1 MLHSRHFECT
11 VERGVYWAGC
21 LRIEIQLYT
30 MFIQL
35 GIYLMTVFGEHET
48 SIFTRVF
55 RLKPSS
61 PQGFIHSSKRHK
73 KSELTWQV
81 VFLHEERTR
90 IDTCNWCGGL
100 LIKGNSK
107 KLYSHEINCLWT
119 FWFWPPKTSGSNC
132 HTAASLCGWVKGK
145 HSKTNQS
152 YWLRICYIQEQHA
165 WVTAVWF
172 LLLELESK

>member
-90 IDTCNWCGGL
+90 IDTYNSCGGL
-100 LIKGNSK
+100 LITGNSK
-107 KLYSHEINCLWT
+107 KSYIHMKSLAYEH
-119 FWFWPPKTSGSNC
+119 FDSGLQKPQ
-132 HTAASLCGWVKGK
+132 A
-145 HSKTNQS
+145 Q
-152 YWLRICYIQEQHA
+152 I
-165 WVTAVWF
+165 VTQLQVCVA
-172 LLLELESK
+172 ESKGSTLKQTSLTGWGSVIYKNSMHGSLQSDSFF

>member
-90 IDTCNWCGGL
+90 IDTYNSCGGL
-100 LIKGNSK
+100 LITGNSK
-107 KLYSHEINCLWT
+107 KVIFTWNHLLMNILILASKNLRLKLSHSCK
-119 FWFWPPKTSGSNC
+119 F
-132 HTAASLCGWVKGK
+132 V
-145 HSKTNQS
+145 
-152 YWLRICYIQEQHA
+152 WLSQREA
-165 WVTAVWF
+165 
-172 LLLELESK
+172 L